1 MDGLLGTNFFG
12 SLMLAGDVMRSLWVL
27 LTGLALYGGLL
38 SWRFS
43 REVHVRRLLRFVAA
57 LRTAAPAWV

>member
-12 SLMLAGDVMRSLWVL
+12 SLMLAGDVMRSLCVVL
-27 LTGLALYGGLL
+27 TAFALYGGLL

-43 REVHVRRLLRFVAA
+43 NEVHVLRLLRFDVTV
-57 LRTAAPAWV
+57 RTVAPA